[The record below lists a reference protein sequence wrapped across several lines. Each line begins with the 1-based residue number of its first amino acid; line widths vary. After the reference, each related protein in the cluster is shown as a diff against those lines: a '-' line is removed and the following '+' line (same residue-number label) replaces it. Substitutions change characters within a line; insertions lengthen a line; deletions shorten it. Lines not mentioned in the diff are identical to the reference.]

1 MKNRHAN
8 MIKVM
13 EKLEDDMDLIGI
25 TGVEDRLQD
34 EVAVTIEALRMAG
47 IKVWMLT
54 GDKVETAKCIAI
66 SAGLKPTNQS
76 IFEIRGDD

>member
-1 MKNRHAN
+1 MKNRHAC

-13 EKLEDDMDLIGI
+13 EKLEEEMDLIGV

-54 GDKVETAKCIAI
+54 GDKV
-66 SAGLKPTNQS
+66 
-76 IFEIRGDD
+76 